1 MVRLREDL
9 KLEVVREV
17 LNGRLIKEG
26 ASERL
31 GIERR
36 SVNRYIKRFLDGGP
50 EGLRDKRRSNNRKLT
65 LEDERRIV
73 FCPNS
78 GS

>member
-1 MVRLREDL
+1 MGRLREDL

-26 ASERL
+26 ACERL
-31 GIERR
+31 GVGRR

-50 EGLRDKRRSNNRKLT
+50 EG
-65 LEDERRIV
+65 
-73 FCPNS
+73 
-78 GS
+78 